1 MAWTDGV
8 DYSTGQLISA
18 TIWNNYLGA
27 AGDIDLTAPGV
38 VTTAGDTVYATGDNT
53 LARLAIGNAGTVMS
67 STGSAVQWGLTL
79 TNSITAG
86 STQTQAGATA
96 LTTMVNRVTVSGT
109 NGDGVK
115 LPTAIAGLEILIIND
130 DSAQTIQIWPN
141 TSDAIDGGSANAVD
155 ANALDA
161 GSSRRYIAVDATN
174 WYTASPAGG
183 AGVTGPGSSTDNA
196 ITTWSGTDGDTLQQQ
211 AEWIIA
217 DDGTAII
224 TPTAT
229 ATTGIDVIGTALTAK
244 TFRVYS
250 NQNADTANFLVDFHC
265 ANTAYDKGGF
275 IVNYEGSDN
284 VAKFVNGSS
293 NDGTMVFMQNFN
305 TSADGTMCRIEQG
318 RSANTTSSFI
328 VCRSAYPSS
337 TDTEFKLRG
346 DGEAY
351 ADGSWNNSG
360 ADFAEYFE
368 SATGNPITVGMTV
381 VLEGNKVRKAL
392 ASEQPFGVVR
402 PKAMNSASMVIGN
415 TAWNM
420 WHSKYL
426 QDEYGAYVMEDAP
439 VIRWVEQMDFDGQPG
454 EKAHAYETDR
464 VPSDI
469 EVPDDAEIETHS
481 ESGQLLE
488 RRKLNPD
495 FDPNEEYVARED
507 RDEWVIIGILGQ
519 IPIAKSA
526 SKNDNWVKMRDL
538 SDTVEEWLVK

>member
-1 MAWTDGV
+1 MGSSGNLDQT
-8 DYSTGQLISA
+8 S
-18 TIWNNYLGA
+18 
-27 AGDIDLTAPGV
+27 PGK

-53 LARLAIGNAGTVMS
+53 LTRLAIGNAGTVMS

-115 LPTAIAGLEILIIND
+115 LPTAIAGLEILVIND
-130 DSAQTIQIWPN
+130 DSAQTIQVWPN

-161 GSSRRYIAVDATN
+161 GSSRRYIAVDGTN

-183 AGVTGPGSSTDNA
+183 AGVTGPGSSTDNTIA
-196 ITTWSGTDGDTLQQQ
+196 TWSGTGGDTLQEQ
-211 AEWIIA
+211 AEWVIA

-229 ATTGIDVIGTALTAK
+229 ATTGLDIIGTALTAK

-250 NQNADTANFLVDFHC
+250 NQNGDVTNYLIDAHV
-265 ANTAYDKGGF
+265 ANTLYDKALLSLK
-275 IVNYEGSDN
+275 YEGTDN
-284 VAKFVNGSS
+284 TAFFGNGAS
-293 NDGTMVFMQNFN
+293 NDGALLMMQNYN
-305 TSADGTMCRIEQG
+305 TSADGTMLRIEMG
-318 RSANTTSSFI
+318 RSANSTSSFL
-328 VCRSAYPSS
+328 VARSAYPSS
-337 TDTEFKLRG
+337 TDTEFILRG

-368 SATGNPITVGMTV
+368 SATGNAITVGMTV

-402 PKAMNSASMVIGN
+402 PKSMNSASMVIGN

-426 QDEYGAYVMEDAP
+426 QDEYGAYVMEPCP
-439 VIRWVEQMDFDGQPG
+439 VVRWVEQVVNDGQPG

-464 VPSDI
+464 VPDDVV
-469 EVPDDAEIETHS
+469 VPDDAVTETHTA
-481 ESGQLLE
+481 SGQLLE

-507 RDEWVIIGILGQ
+507 RDEWVIIGMLGQ
-519 IPIAKSA
+519 IPVAKSA